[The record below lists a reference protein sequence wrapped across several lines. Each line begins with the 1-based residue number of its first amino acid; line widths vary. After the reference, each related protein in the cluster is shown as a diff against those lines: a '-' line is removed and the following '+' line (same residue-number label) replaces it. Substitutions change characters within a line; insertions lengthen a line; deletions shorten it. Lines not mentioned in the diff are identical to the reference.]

1 MELLLYGRIGHY
13 EKCVERIRQ
22 HSARSAE
29 EEMAARLLQKL
40 TRGRRGRAKSEALA
54 SSARAFAATLGAATS
69 MQARVRAGARAG
81 VRDGVRLG
89 LGLGLGGHLD
99 AGGQTLTLT
108 LGAGGL
114 PRLPLPQ
121 GGGGG
126 GGGSGGRRG
135 AHGRPAAERDG
146 GTQEGVRAELTLP
159 LPLPLTPTP
168 NPYPNP

>member
-69 MQARVRAGARAG
+69 MQARVRAGARA
-81 VRDGVRLG
+81 RAR
-89 LGLGLGGHLD
+89 
-99 AGGQTLTLT
+99 A
-108 LGAGGL
+108 
-114 PRLPLPQ
+114 R
-121 GGGGG
+121 
-126 GGGSGGRRG
+126 
-135 AHGRPAAERDG
+135 
-146 GTQEGVRAELTLP
+146 VRAGLRLRPGLALAQELG
-159 LPLPLTPTP
+159 
-168 NPYPNP
+168 